1 MDDKTK
7 VDYKG
12 FLAGLP
18 LTELLARTIDQEAAN
33 QSITGQAA
41 VACVILNRANHPNPR
56 RFGATVREV
65 ILRPKQFSC
74 YNDGTKSLEA
84 AVRTHASTK
93 ARTIA
98 EMALTGLVDD
108 PTHGCD
114 HYCRFDVA
122 DRTAWT
128 RHYKMVGRIGDHC
141 FYDSKQKAVTV

>member
-1 MDDKTK
+1 MDDKTAQT
-7 VDYKG
+7 YRS

-18 LTELLARTIDQEAAN
+18 AAELLARTIDREAAN
-33 QSITGQAA
+33 QPLTGQAA
-41 VACVILNRANHPNPR
+41 VACVILNRLLHPNPR
-56 RFGATVREV
+56 RFGSTVHGV

-84 AVRTHASTK
+84 AVRTHASIK

-98 EMALTGLVDD
+98 DMVLTGLVDD